1 MALSPQNITFKVRI
15 MPFGQAAM
23 TVRTGEGSPQVK
35 ESMPVYREPKTTD
48 EKLLEIS
55 FDGNNYSIPKTTGG
69 LF

>member
-1 MALSPQNITFKVRI
+1 

-35 ESMPVYREPKTTD
+35 ESMPIYREPKTTD
-48 EKLLEIS
+48 EKMLEIS
-55 FDGNNYSIPKTTGG
+55 FDGNNYLIPKTTGG